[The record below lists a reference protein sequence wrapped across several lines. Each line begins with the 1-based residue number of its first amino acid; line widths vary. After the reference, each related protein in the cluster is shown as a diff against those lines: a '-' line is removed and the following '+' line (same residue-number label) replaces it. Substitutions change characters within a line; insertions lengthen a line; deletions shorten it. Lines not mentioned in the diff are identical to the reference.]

1 MLEAV
6 PLPVRQLSARSTSPS
21 GSAWDRLPKMTSKMA
36 KIAAFRE
43 WLLAEAADDAHHLA
57 ALGYVEV
64 TAPAV

>member
-6 PLPVRQLSARSTSPS
+6 PLPVRRLSA
-21 GSAWDRLPKMTSKMA
+21 
-36 KIAAFRE
+36 RE

-57 ALGYVEV
+57 ALRYAEV